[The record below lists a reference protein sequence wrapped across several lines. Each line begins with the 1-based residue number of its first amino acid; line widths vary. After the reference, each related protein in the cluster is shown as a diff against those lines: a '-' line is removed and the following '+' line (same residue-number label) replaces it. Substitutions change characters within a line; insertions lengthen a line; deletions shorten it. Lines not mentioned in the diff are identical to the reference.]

1 MTPQELYER
10 LKAMPLDAT
19 TFVRMDVF
27 VRWDDG
33 QGEPVEM
40 AMVTLH
46 TSEDFQACADALR
59 AVGR

>member
-1 MTPQELYER
+1 MTSQALYER
-10 LKAMPLDAT
+10 LMSMPLDAT

-33 QGEPVEM
+33 KGEPVEM
-40 AMVTLH
+40 AMVTLS
-46 TSEDFQACADALR
+46 TSEDFQRCADALR